1 MASINEIKGV
11 IGRRGGL
18 ARPNRF
24 KVDFAG
30 LRAGPGIPGL
40 DKSAAEDL
48 NFLVDNISMPGR
60 SINTFE
66 YSIWN
71 HPVKIPIGY
80 DEDDIEIVFNLTN
93 DFMPK
98 KIIDAW
104 SAIIINQSS
113 YLAEYDE
120 AYKRDIIIWQLDEN
134 DNIKYG
140 VKLMGAYPLTSK
152 GLFLDNSAESTLSRF
167 SCTLTFNRFQV
178 EPIPNEG
185 VRVPRLLT
193 TLDGI
198 SYGLPITIAER

>member
-1 MASINEIKGV
+1 MATINDIKNV

-24 KVDFAG
+24 MVNFTG
-30 LRAGPGIPGL
+30 LLAQKPGSIPIPGL
-40 DKSAAEDL
+40 DPESTRDL
-48 NFLVDNISMPGR
+48 NFLVDNISIPGR
-60 SINTFE
+60 AINTFE
-66 YSIWN
+66 YAIWN
-71 HPVKIPIGY
+71 HPIKVPIGY

-104 SAIIINQSS
+104 SAIIINQST
-113 YLAEYDE
+113 YLAEYDD

-140 VKLMGAYPLTSK
+140 VKLLGAYPLASK
-152 GLFLDNSAESTLSRF
+152 GLFLDNSSESTVSRF
-167 SCTLTFNRFQV
+167 SCTLTFNKFIN

-185 VRVPRLLT
+185 VRTPRSLT
-193 TLDGI
+193 TTDGI
-198 SYGLPITIAER
+198 RFGAIS